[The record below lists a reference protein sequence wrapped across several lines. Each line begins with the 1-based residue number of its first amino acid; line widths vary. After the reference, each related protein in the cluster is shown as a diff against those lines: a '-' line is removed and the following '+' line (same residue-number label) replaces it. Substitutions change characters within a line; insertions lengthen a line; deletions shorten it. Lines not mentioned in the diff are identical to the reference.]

1 MCAGISICILPS
13 KNLLGSTKSFLYVEM
28 WKQVLCSERAATI
41 GVRQKNMKQWCRR
54 RMGMSMDMS
63 ALTMSPCSVPNS
75 FNLLCTMMIHYT
87 FILSDRNVDVK
98 AFSYWCVSWCAVYLS
113 SLSCALL
120 QTWSFCIVPS
130 NTVCPRPSPSL
141 QHDGEIPGC
150 AWFCCMVHR
159 LFFSNAT
166 LYVLFTIIG

>member
-1 MCAGISICILPS
+1 MCAGISICILPF
-13 KNLLGSTKSFLYVEM
+13 KNLLESTKSFLYVEV
-28 WKQVLCSERAATI
+28 WKRVLCSERAAAI
-41 GVRQKNMKQWCRR
+41 EVRQKNMKQWCRR

-63 ALTMSPCSVPNS
+63 ALTMSPWSVPNS

-87 FILSDRNVDVK
+87 FILSDRNLDVK
-98 AFSYWCVSWCAVYLS
+98 EFSFWCVSWCAVYLS

-141 QHDGEIPGC
+141 QHDGEIPGS
-150 AWFCCMVHR
+150 AWFCCLVHI